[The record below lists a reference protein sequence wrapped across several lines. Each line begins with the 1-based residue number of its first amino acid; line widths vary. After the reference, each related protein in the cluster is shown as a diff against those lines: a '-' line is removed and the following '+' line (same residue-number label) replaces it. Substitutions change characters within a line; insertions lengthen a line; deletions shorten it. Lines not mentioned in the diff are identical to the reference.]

1 MNCVVPGCESRSQ
14 VQSHKF
20 PKDAEV
26 GEQRLKAICSP
37 KLAKLSY
44 EDIRKKQYRVCL
56 KHFTENSWIQTFV
69 RPRLKDNAVPTLCLS
84 KSTLLTCVLPTE
96 APVTD
101 CNDDSIRLNISQVRF
116 SPSLK
121 YVKSPGSTEVRMGSL
136 ATPPRKHVLKTEA
149 AELCT
154 TPRRLKSGAG
164 ADYQENVPTN
174 VIKCSYDNLVY
185 YEPKKLVKR
194 KLTLHST
201 ADLNEI
207 RFIAPD
213 PEPECSVQL
222 KAAELNSA
230 FPESVSQGEAASSL
244 TSEKTRKILSSS
256 LPPHKEVSVGEA
268 ASRSASAKVRKS
280 LIEPVKTPSASEL
293 KKRIV
298 YEGVRKRLRR
308 RLLPKKRQVVDLTPK
323 ARKVFQEAVRLRK
336 QLHKTKSKLQ
346 RYETQIAFMQT
357 ELDLS
362 RNKINLLES
371 KYILFDWSIEN
382 DMKV

>member
-20 PKDAEV
+20 PKDAKV
-26 GEQRLKAICSP
+26 GEQWLKAICSP
-37 KLAKLSY
+37 KLAKLCY

-56 KHFTENSWIQTFV
+56 KHFTEDSWIQTYV

-84 KSTLLTCVLPTE
+84 KSTLLTCVLPAE

-101 CNDDSIRLNISQVRF
+101 CNDDSIRLNISQVTF

-136 ATPPRKHVLKTEA
+136 ATPARKHVLKTEA

-154 TPRRLKSGAG
+154 TPRRLKSGA
-164 ADYQENVPTN
+164 DYQENVPPN

-185 YEPKKLVKR
+185 YESKKLVKR

-207 RFIAPD
+207 RFIAPE
-213 PEPECSVQL
+213 PESECSVQL

-230 FPESVSQGEAASSL
+230 FPESASQGEAASTS
-244 TSEKTRKILSSS
+244 TSEILSSS

-280 LIEPVKTPSASEL
+280 LMEPVKTPSASEL
-293 KKRIV
+293 KMRIV

-308 RLLPKKRQVVDLTPK
+308 RLLPKKREVVDLTPK

-346 RYETQIAFMQT
+346 RYKTQIAFMQT

-362 RNKINLLES
+362 RNKINLLKS
-371 KYILFDWSIEN
+371 KYILFDLSIEN
-382 DMKV
+382 DMKVYVK